1 MPRESRRRTRTV
13 ATYKSIVKNANDALV
28 NHAITTRA
36 TEGTGVFD
44 WGSCAMARVQLARAE
59 HLAAE
64 DAAGLSSCEPFLGL
78 WKDADDDVPLYKQ
91 ARAEYRDLRTRHPR

>member
-1 MPRESRRRTRTV
+1 VPRESRRRTRTV

-36 TEGTGVFD
+36 TDGTGVFD

-78 WKDADDDVPLYKQ
+78 WKDADD